1 MKVRGAVLTYVVLMS
16 LWLSAPMVEALE
28 LREGLVRLELD
39 EESGKFSL
47 YYLADI
53 AANRYIPLFFA
64 QDPETSGTAV
74 LDGNQFYRLGES
86 GGFTLDTRRTRDGG
100 RFVWSSSTIEIIQD
114 FSFVASQGARLANGV
129 QIATTVLNRSEE
141 ARNIGLRILIDTTL
155 GESQPAHFLVN
166 GEEEVTREKEISSA
180 RYWVSPSANTP
191 GLGLRYSLSGDGVS
205 RPERIVFANWK
216 RLMESSWEYA
226 TRESRTFSLLPYSI
240 NDSAVA
246 MYFGPRRVAPGE
258 RFTVVSVLGSA
269 GSGSFAA
276 TQGTSGPLESL
287 FRETTEEGRLASGGS
302 IEEEVVAV
310 NDLLAEIDEL
320 LSQEGGPSPEDV
332 EVVRRIYEELRRRA
346 ETARS
351 GPGDRSQ

>member
-1 MKVRGAVLTYVVLMS
+1 VNVRGAVLSFVALAS
-16 LWLSAPMVEALE
+16 LWFFAPSIGALE

-39 EESGKFSL
+39 EQAGAFSL

-53 AANRYIPLFFA
+53 AANRYVPLFFA

-74 LDGNQFYRLGES
+74 LDGNRFHRLGKS
-86 GGFTLDTRRTRDGG
+86 GGFSLETRRTREGG
-100 RFVWSSSTIEIIQD
+100 RFIWTSGTIEVIQD

-129 QIATTVLNRSEE
+129 QIATTVTNRSEE
-141 ARNIGLRILIDTTL
+141 ARNIGLRMLIDTTL

-205 RPERIVFANWK
+205 RPDRVVFANWK
-216 RLMESSWEYA
+216 RLVESSWEYA
-226 TRESRTFSLLPYSI
+226 ARESRTFSLLPYSI

-246 MYFGPRRVAPGE
+246 MYYGPRRVAPGE
-258 RFTVVSVLGSA
+258 RFTVVSVMGSS

-276 TQGTSGPLESL
+276 TQGSSGPLESL
-287 FRETTEEGRLASGGS
+287 FRETTEQGRVASGGS
-302 IEEEVVAV
+302 LEEEVVAV
-310 NDLLAEIDEL
+310 NDLLAEIDKL